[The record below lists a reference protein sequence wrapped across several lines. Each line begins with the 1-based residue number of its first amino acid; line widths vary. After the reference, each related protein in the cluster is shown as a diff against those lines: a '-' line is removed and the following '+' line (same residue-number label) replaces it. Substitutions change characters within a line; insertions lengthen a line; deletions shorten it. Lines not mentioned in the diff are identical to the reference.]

1 MIFFHDIIT
10 DYIQIF
16 RKHYKVLFGSMNE
29 VRKGFDDFL
38 NTFNGNK
45 QLSTFLDF
53 HRGI

>member
-1 MIFFHDIIT
+1 
-10 DYIQIF
+10 
-16 RKHYKVLFGSMNE
+16 MNE

-53 HRGI
+53 HRGIQKKTQTYTQRLRICENT